1 MLAVGPFGLGPF
13 ELLLILAIVVL
24 IFGVGKMSDIGGAM
38 GKSIREFRKAAKEPD
53 ELPSETT
60 VESAT
65 VESATVDAPQA
76 TLIACTKCS
85 AQVASGTKFCA
96 ECGTSIQATVS

>member
-13 ELLLILAIVVL
+13 ELLLILAIVIL

-60 VESAT
+60 AESAT
-65 VESATVDAPQA
+65 AEAPQA
-76 TLIACTKCS
+76 TSVSCTKCS
-85 AQVASGTKFCA
+85 TEVPSGTKFCA
-96 ECGTSIQATVS
+96 ECGTPVRATVS